1 MGLLDGMKDLQEALA
16 VTNRIQNR
24 HALLIEDHERWLESQ
39 QKWMERTESWMER
52 TQSWMERHQKWAE
65 GTEEWAQNTQAV
77 IDQITASQ
85 LVTQEG
91 LQKLEATVQ
100 AFIDSLRR
108 GGNGRG
114 Q

>member
-1 MGLLDGMKDLQEALA
+1 MALLDDMKDLQEALA

-24 HALLIEDHERWLESQ
+24 HALMIEDHQRWLE
-39 QKWMERTESWMER
+39 
-52 TQSWMERHQKWAE
+52 AV
-65 GTEEWAQNTQAV
+65 QASV
-77 IDQITASQ
+77 LEAHRLIDQISAVQ

-114 Q
+114 